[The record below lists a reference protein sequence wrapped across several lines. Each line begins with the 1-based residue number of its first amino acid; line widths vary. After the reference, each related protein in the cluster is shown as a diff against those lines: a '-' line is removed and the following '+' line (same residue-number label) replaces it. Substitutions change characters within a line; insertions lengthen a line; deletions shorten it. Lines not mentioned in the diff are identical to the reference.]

1 MKKKNDNGLDYCSKC
16 YYEEGLIEIKGKYEY
31 SKGLIKIDNKCKLAE
46 NYYNN
51 GIKIDC
57 VNYNPCAGDNGIR
70 DDSIEEIPIY

>member
-16 YYEEGLIEIKGKYEY
+16 YYEEDLIEIKGKYEY

-51 GIKIDC
+51 GIKID
-57 VNYNPCAGDNGIR
+57 V
-70 DDSIEEIPIY
+70 